1 MEAKWLVEKLSWY
14 GEDRV
19 SRKAWKHCPQ
29 PHYPVLPVTSQCPFR
44 SEKRSALCCLCG
56 IGPPATC
63 DHRDWGNE
71 VSGLLKFNVRGHTW
85 RVAVT
90 VESAALNSWVSL
102 FSDAQKPSQGSP
114 VAFSV
119 CEAQERSFH
128 DEFIVRQ
135 VQNRKSWWVISMMNL
150 GIKDNKLYETYPLLG
165 TSGY

>member
-1 MEAKWLVEKLSWY
+1 MEKTESVGKHGSTV
-14 GEDRV
+14 RSHIIQS
-19 SRKAWKHCPQ
+19 SRWPA
-29 PHYPVLPVTSQCPFR
+29 
-44 SEKRSALCCLCG
+44 SALSVARNAQLSAVCAAS
-56 IGPPATC
+56 GPPATC

-90 VESAALNSWVSL
+90 VESSALNSWVSL